1 MMKNYDELVE
11 INHDLNWPYIPDHPY
26 RIIIT
31 DGSESGKIN
40 VLLNLIKH
48 QWPNIDKIYLFVKD
62 PFESNYQLL
71 FKRREKVGMKKR
83 KIRKNL
89 LIIHKQ

>member
-48 QWPNIDKIYLFVKD
+48 QWPDIDKIYLFVKD

>member
-1 MMKNYDELVE
+1 MKNYDELVE

-48 QWPNIDKIYLFVKD
+48 QWPDIDEIYLYVKD

>member
-1 MMKNYDELVE
+1 MSN
-11 INHDLNWPYIPDHPY
+11 
-26 RIIIT
+26 
-31 DGSESGKIN
+31 
-40 VLLNLIKH
+40 
-48 QWPNIDKIYLFVKD
+48 VKD

-83 KIRKNL
+83 KTRKNL